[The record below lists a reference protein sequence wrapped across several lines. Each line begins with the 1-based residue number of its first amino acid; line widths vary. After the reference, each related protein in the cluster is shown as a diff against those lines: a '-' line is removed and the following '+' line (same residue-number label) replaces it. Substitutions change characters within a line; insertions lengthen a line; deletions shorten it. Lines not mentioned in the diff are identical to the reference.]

1 MVYREQV
8 CKSSLFKGS
17 DPHRCLK
24 EAFWSSDADQGLLA
38 TMEMK
43 VCVDNERTHLRFVG
57 YSSGVYRNT
66 PLKAAVIAILPVKE
80 NTTEAVVMATLPSE
94 TKVGLE
100 ISENFKILI

>member
-1 MVYREQV
+1 M
-8 CKSSLFKGS
+8 
-17 DPHRCLK
+17 
-24 EAFWSSDADQGLLA
+24 
-38 TMEMK
+38 
-43 VCVDNERTHLRFVG
+43 G